1 MDESIKN
8 LIIIINTVI
17 RMLVIII
24 VNNVGYITE
33 SNQMKYITNS
43 VFICIFF
50 NTGFLLMLCNANLG
64 DQSALLGSYF
74 KGNDSDFNQSW
85 FTSMGDTIVGSM
97 VFNVWFPV
105 VMEFCN
111 YGMRLGFR
119 ILDWFGRKNGA
130 LTTKTSIQQYI
141 NLHAGP
147 QYFMHYKYSSVM
159 NIVFITMMF
168 GAGLPVLFPIAAA
181 SLTVLFCL
189 EKFML
194 YYIYK
199 QPPVYDERLNN
210 SVLSNLDKAPFF
222 LLGFGYW
229 MLTNL
234 QLIENEHLTP
244 VWRKSDPFM
253 AGHTWYNALT
263 PSGAF

>member
-1 MDESIKN
+1 MLVLSFAVIIAFKQTSIYFKSEFPAVNCAQVEKRHTEEQLMQVAGFEFLDSELTNWESPLNGALQCFCDSEAQKDIVKWMLDYKFEQNYTISDVFGVEKSVPMCKFYQETRWKIIAMDESIKN

-24 VNNVGYITE
+24 VNNVGYMTE
-33 SNQMKYITNS
+33 SNQMKFITNS

-130 LTTKTSIQQYI
+130 LTTKTSI
-141 NLHAGP
+141 
-147 QYFMHYKYSSVM
+147 
-159 NIVFITMMF
+159 
-168 GAGLPVLFPIAAA
+168 
-181 SLTVLFCL
+181 
-189 EKFML
+189 
-194 YYIYK
+194 
-199 QPPVYDERLNN
+199 
-210 SVLSNLDKAPFF
+210 
-222 LLGFGYW
+222 
-229 MLTNL
+229 
-234 QLIENEHLTP
+234 
-244 VWRKSDPFM
+244 
-253 AGHTWYNALT
+253 
-263 PSGAF
+263 

>member
-1 MDESIKN
+1 
-8 LIIIINTVI
+8 
-17 RMLVIII
+17 
-24 VNNVGYITE
+24 
-33 SNQMKYITNS
+33 
-43 VFICIFF
+43 
-50 NTGFLLMLCNANLG
+50 
-64 DQSALLGSYF
+64 
-74 KGNDSDFNQSW
+74 
-85 FTSMGDTIVGSM
+85 
-97 VFNVWFPV
+97 
-105 VMEFCN
+105 
-111 YGMRLGFR
+111 
-119 ILDWFGRKNGA
+119 
-130 LTTKTSIQQYI
+130 
-141 NLHAGP
+141 
-147 QYFMHYKYSSVM
+147 MHYKYSSVM

-234 QLIENEHLTP
+234 QLIENEYLTP
-244 VWRKSDPFM
+244 VGRKSDPFM

-263 PSGAF
+263 PSGAFKSGPAGLLLIFFLCYFVYIFLRGPLEYISSFCCKSMMMKAYSINEEIDLY